1 MTPLSLDCKQAGPA
15 LDRSESVHTISLFH
29 RTVRKRIEV
38 NGDDPIPKSGFA
50 VGARTVTIEV
60 GPALMGGPP
69 MTWDWAIKG
78 VSGLNYI
85 LHVDGFKA
93 RTCDVR
99 AGVSNMVIGFVKVGP
114 EQIWAHFAVT
124 LTRNVGQNL
133 PVQRFPNEASAADS
147 DNPMPAKL
155 PTRQLGKN
163 GPQVTAL
170 GYGAMGLSAFYG
182 APASDEE
189 RFKILDRAYE
199 LGVTLWDSADIY
211 MDSEDLI
218 GKWFQRTGKRND
230 IFIATKFSYRANPDG
245 TREIRSDPPY
255 VREACLKSL
264 SRLGVDCIDLY
275 YCHRVDGITPIEHTV
290 QAMADLRKEGLI
302 KYIGLSEISSETLRR
317 AEKVVHIDAVQIEYS
332 PFTMDI
338 EDPAIGLLATCRELG
353 VAVIAYS
360 PLGRGMITG
369 AYKSPADFEED
380 DFRRYAPRFSE
391 ENFPKNLELVDKLKS
406 IAERKKCT
414 TGQLTLAWLMKQ
426 GEDIIPIPGTKKIK
440 YLEENVASVDVVIS
454 DEEDK
459 EIRKAVEGAEVHGV
473 RYPPAMA
480 SALFADTP
488 PLET

>member
-1 MTPLSLDCKQAGPA
+1 
-15 LDRSESVHTISLFH
+15 
-29 RTVRKRIEV
+29 
-38 NGDDPIPKSGFA
+38 
-50 VGARTVTIEV
+50 
-60 GPALMGGPP
+60 
-69 MTWDWAIKG
+69 
-78 VSGLNYI
+78 
-85 LHVDGFKA
+85 
-93 RTCDVR
+93 
-99 AGVSNMVIGFVKVGP
+99 
-114 EQIWAHFAVT
+114 
-124 LTRNVGQNL
+124 
-133 PVQRFPNEASAADS
+133 
-147 DNPMPAKL
+147 MPAKL
-155 PTRQLGKN
+155 PTRQLGRN
-163 GPQVTAL
+163 GPQVSAL
-170 GYGAMGLSAFYG
+170 GFGAMGLSAFYG
-182 APASDEE
+182 APEPDEE
-189 RFKILDRAYE
+189 RFKLLDRAYE

-230 IFIATKFSYRANPDG
+230 IIIATKFSYVAKPDG
-245 TREIRSDPPY
+245 TRGIRSDPPY

-264 SRLGVDCIDLY
+264 SRLGVDYIDLY

-290 QAMADLRKEGLI
+290 QAMAELQKEGRI

-369 AYKSPADFEED
+369 AYKSPADFDEN
-380 DFRRYAPRFSE
+380 DFRRHAPRFSE
-391 ENFPKNLELVDKLKS
+391 ENFPKNLALVDRLKS
-406 IAERKKCT
+406 IAENKKCT

-426 GEDIIPIPGTKKIK
+426 GKEIIPIPGTKKIK

-473 RYPPAMA
+473 RYPAAMA
-480 SALFADTP
+480 TALFADTP
-488 PLET
+488 PLGK